1 MEVSAEYT
9 KNKRDQFSAFQTKQQ
24 QMVHKVQA
32 IGAKIKEKQIQFADL
47 AVQARQSFQAS
58 MTESGENNAGDYMVN
73 GIAEEENPISG
84 GKMKMKLTE

>member
-1 MEVSAEYT
+1 
-9 KNKRDQFSAFQTKQQ
+9 
-24 QMVHKVQA
+24 
-32 IGAKIKEKQIQFADL
+32 
-47 AVQARQSFQAS
+47 